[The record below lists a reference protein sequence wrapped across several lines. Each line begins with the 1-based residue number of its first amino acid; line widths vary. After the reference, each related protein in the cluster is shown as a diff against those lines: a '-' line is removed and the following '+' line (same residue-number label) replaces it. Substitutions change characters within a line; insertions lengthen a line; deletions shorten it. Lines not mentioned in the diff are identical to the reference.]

1 MFTNDQQLLILT
13 VVCRLQAPPPTKRCG
28 SSIVD
33 REALQDQPHLTFAA
47 TCLQSRMAV
56 STYLP
61 EKYFSVDVECVA
73 TSRRHDERSVALV
86 AVVDKD
92 EKVLLKAKVKQDN
105 PVFSYLTPLTGL
117 RPGDL
122 DNGEQLDDVI
132 RQVKALFG
140 PDVVLV
146 GQGIPS
152 DIKWLKLEEKRD
164 FKSSVDLG
172 KLFKT
177 YNPRYDNYSYFS
189 LSHEA
194 NTLIRSGK

>member
-1 MFTNDQQLLILT
+1 MNI
-13 VVCRLQAPPPTKRCG
+13 KG
-28 SSIVD
+28 
-33 REALQDQPHLTFAA
+33 HLFA

-73 TSRRHDERSVALV
+73 TGRRHDERSVASV

-117 RPGDL
+117 HRGDL
-122 DNGEQLDDVI
+122 DDGEQLDDVI

-164 FKSSVDLG
+164 FESSVDLG

-177 YNPRYDNYSYFS
+177 YNPRYDNYSHFS

-194 NTLIRSGK
+194 NTLIQSGK